1 MSCIYRNYKTYYSMK
16 TFKFI
21 AAICGVAALACGCEK
36 EETKTEEVAKEPVK
50 VETVTLDKSSLNLVE
65 EQEALLVATFSPAET
80 EVGAVVWASSNDK
93 VASVSQE
100 GKVSA
105 LAPGDA
111 TISVAAGDVK
121 AECKVTVT
129 KRIIKVTQ
137 ITLSATELNL
147 EPGGEAQLTAT
158 YDPADAD
165 LSSVVWASSAEAV
178 ATVSQDGK
186 VNAVADGVATISVT
200 AGAVKAV
207 CQVTVQT
214 PAKEWAVGDYY
225 EVGSVK
231 GVVVWVDESKLKG
244 KIISLDEAETIWST
258 GLNYTGAQSRTDGK
272 SNTEKVKSK
281 NPDLSE
287 YPAFKWCVDHG
298 NGWYLPAIEEVYYFL
313 KEINTIAPTLAAH
326 GGKELDCYYWSST
339 ENEENSDS
347 SAITGYGYKGNNVS
361 SEVVDKNYTTDPYFV
376 RAMYQF

>member
-1 MSCIYRNYKTYYSMK
+1 M
-16 TFKFI
+16 
-21 AAICGVAALACGCEK
+21 
-36 EETKTEEVAKEPVK
+36 
-50 VETVTLDKSSLNLVE
+50 ETVTLDKSSLNLVE
-65 EQEALLVATFSPAET
+65 EQEALLVATFSPAEA

-105 LAPGDA
+105 LAPGEA

-129 KRIIKVTQ
+129 KRIIKVTG
-137 ITLSATELNL
+137 ITLSAAELNL

-158 YDPADAD
+158 FDPADAD

-186 VNAVADGVATISVT
+186 VKAVADGVATISVT

-231 GVVVWVDESKLKG
+231 GVVVWVDESRLKG
-244 KIISLDEAETIWST
+244 KIISLDETVSVWST
-258 GLNYTGAQSRTDGK
+258 SNRYTGAQSTTDGK
-272 SNTEKVKSK
+272 GNTAKVKALDNELTSF
-281 NPDLSE
+281 
-287 YPAFKWCVDHG
+287 PAF
-298 NGWYLPAIEEVYYFL
+298 NGVLTRVKVGISRL
-313 KEINTIAPTLAAH
+313 QM
-326 GGKELDCYYWSST
+326 
-339 ENEENSDS
+339 
-347 SAITGYGYKGNNVS
+347 
-361 SEVVDKNYTTDPYFV
+361 
-376 RAMYQF
+376 R

>member
-1 MSCIYRNYKTYYSMK
+1 MK

-21 AAICGVAALACGCEK
+21 AALCGLAALACGCEK
-36 EETKTEEVAKEPVK
+36 EETKTEEEVKEPVK

-65 EQEALLVATFSPAET
+65 EQEALLVATFSPAEA

-105 LAPGDA
+105 LAPGEA

-137 ITLSATELNL
+137 IALSATELNL

-158 YDPADAD
+158 FDPADAD

-186 VNAVADGVATISVT
+186 VKAVADGVATISVT

-244 KIISLDEAETIWST
+244 KIISLDETVSVWST
-258 GLNYTGAQSRTDGK
+258 GNKYTGAQSTTDGK
-272 SNTEKVKSK
+272 GNTAKVKALDNELTSFH
-281 NPDLSE
+281 
-287 YPAFKWCVDHG
+287 AFKWCVDKG
-298 NGWYLPAIEEVYYFL
+298 EGWYLPAADEVKCFL
-313 KEINTIAPTLAAH
+313 AAEPVVKETLAAH
-326 GGKELDCYYWSST
+326 GGTPLDSYYWSST
-339 ENEENSDS
+339 ESDS
-347 SAITGYGYKGNNVS
+347 NSETTVYWIYGYKGKDITNS
-361 SEVVDKNYTTDPYFV
+361 DSKTSPEDDTLV
-376 RAMYQF
+376 RAMYEF

>member
-1 MSCIYRNYKTYYSMK
+1 MK

-21 AAICGVAALACGCEK
+21 AALCGLAALACCCEK
-36 EETKTEEVAKEPVK
+36 EETKTEEVVKEPVK

-65 EQEALLVATFSPAET
+65 EQEALLVATFSPAEA

-105 LAPGDA
+105 LAPGEA
-111 TISVAAGDVK
+111 TVSVAAGDVK

-158 YDPADAD
+158 FDPADAD

-186 VNAVADGVATISVT
+186 VKAVADGVATISVT

-244 KIISLDEAETIWST
+244 KIISLDETVSVWST
-258 GLNYTGAQSRTDGK
+258 GNKYTGAQSTTDGK
-272 SNTEKVKSK
+272 GNTAKVKALDNELTSF
-281 NPDLSE
+281 
-287 YPAFKWCVDHG
+287 PAFKWCVDKG
-298 NGWYLPAIEEVYYFL
+298 EGWYLPAIDEVSYFL
-313 KEINTIAPTLAAH
+313 LAKDTVNPTLTAN
-326 GGKELDCYYWSST
+326 GGQKIDNYYWSSS
-339 ENEENSDS
+339 ECEEGNAETSAFCALVYGSITKYSDS
-347 SAITGYGYKGNNVS
+347 KTSPEGETL
-361 SEVVDKNYTTDPYFV
+361 V
-376 RAMYQF
+376 RAMYEF

>member
-1 MSCIYRNYKTYYSMK
+1 MK

-21 AAICGVAALACGCEK
+21 AALCGLAALACGCEK
-36 EETKTEEVAKEPVK
+36 EETKTEEVEKEPVK

-65 EQEALLVATFSPAET
+65 EQEALLVATFSPAEA

-105 LAPGDA
+105 LAPGEA

-158 YDPADAD
+158 FDPADAD

-178 ATVSQDGK
+178 ATVSQNGK
-186 VNAVADGVATISVT
+186 VKAVADGVATISVT

-225 EVGSVK
+225 EVAR
-231 GVVVWVDESKLKG
+231 SKVL
-244 KIISLDEAETIWST
+244 
-258 GLNYTGAQSRTDGK
+258 
-272 SNTEKVKSK
+272 
-281 NPDLSE
+281 
-287 YPAFKWCVDHG
+287 
-298 NGWYLPAIEEVYYFL
+298 
-313 KEINTIAPTLAAH
+313 
-326 GGKELDCYYWSST
+326 
-339 ENEENSDS
+339 
-347 SAITGYGYKGNNVS
+347 
-361 SEVVDKNYTTDPYFV
+361 
-376 RAMYQF
+376 

>member
-1 MSCIYRNYKTYYSMK
+1 MK
-16 TFKFI
+16 TFRFI
-21 AAICGVAALACGCEK
+21 AALCGVAALALSCEK
-36 EETKTEEVAKEPVK
+36 EETKKETEEVKEPVK

-65 EQEALLVATFSPAET
+65 EQVAQLVATFSPAEA
-80 EVGAVVWASSNDK
+80 EVGTVVWASSNDK

-105 LAPGDA
+105 LTPGDA
-111 TISVAAGDVK
+111 TISVAAGEVK

-147 EPGGEAQLTAT
+147 EPNGEAQLTAT
-158 YDPADAD
+158 FDPEDAD

-186 VNAVADGVATISVT
+186 VKAVADGVATISVT
-200 AGAVKAV
+200 AGEVKAE

-244 KIISLDEAETIWST
+244 KIISLDETTADVWST
-258 GLNYTGAQSRTDGK
+258 SNRATGAQSTTDGK
-272 SNTEKVKSK
+272 SNTEKVKALDNGLTSF
-281 NPDLSE
+281 
-287 YPAFKWCVDHG
+287 PAFKWCVEKG
-298 NGWYLPAIEEVYYFL
+298 EGWYLPASDEVKCFL
-313 KEINTIAPTLAAH
+313 TIAPVINVVLTEH
-326 GGKELDCYYWSST
+326 GGTALDSYYWSFT
-339 ENEENSDS
+339 ESESDS
-347 SAITGYGYKGNNVS
+347 ETNAYWIYGYNGSTTTNNDS
-361 SEVVDKNYTTDPYFV
+361 KTAPEDANSV

>member
-1 MSCIYRNYKTYYSMK
+1 MK

-65 EQEALLVATFSPAET
+65 EQEALLVATFSPAEA

-105 LAPGDA
+105 LAPGEA

-129 KRIIKVTQ
+129 KRIIKVTG
-137 ITLSATELNL
+137 ITLSAAELNL

-186 VNAVADGVATISVT
+186 VKAVADGVATISVT
-200 AGAVKAV
+200 AGAVKAE

-244 KIISLDEAETIWST
+244 KIISLDEAVSVWST
-258 GLNYTGAQSRTDGK
+258 GNRYTGAQSTTDGK
-272 SNTEKVKSK
+272 GNTAKVKALDNS
-281 NPDLSE
+281 LASF
-287 YPAFKWCVDHG
+287 PAFKWCVEKG
-298 NGWYLPAIEEVYYFL
+298 EGWYLPASDEVKCFL
-313 KEINTIAPTLAAH
+313 AAEPVVKETLAAH
-326 GGKELDCYYWSST
+326 GGTPLDSYYWSST
-339 ENEENSDS
+339 ESDSDSETTAYWIFGYNGKDITTNSDS
-347 SAITGYGYKGNNVS
+347 KTSPEDDTL
-361 SEVVDKNYTTDPYFV
+361 V

>member
-1 MSCIYRNYKTYYSMK
+1 MK

-21 AAICGVAALACGCEK
+21 AALCGLAALACGCEK
-36 EETKTEEVAKEPVK
+36 EETKTEEVEKEPVK

-65 EQEALLVATFSPAET
+65 EQEALLVATFSPAEA

-105 LAPGDA
+105 LAPGEA

-158 YDPADAD
+158 FDPADAD

-186 VNAVADGVATISVT
+186 VKAVADGVATISIT

-244 KIISLDEAETIWST
+244 KIISLDETTADVWST
-258 GLNYTGAQSRTDGK
+258 SNRTTGAQSTTDGK
-272 SNTEKVKSK
+272 SNTEKVKALDNS
-281 NPDLSE
+281 LASF
-287 YPAFKWCVDHG
+287 PAFKWCVEKG
-298 NGWYLPAIEEVYYFL
+298 EGWYLPASDEVKCFL
-313 KEINTIAPTLAAH
+313 AIAPVINAVLTEH
-326 GGKELDCYYWSST
+326 GGTALDSYYWSST
-339 ENEENSDS
+339 ESDS
-347 SAITGYGYKGNNVS
+347 NSETNAYWIYGYNGS
-361 SEVVDKNYTTDPYFV
+361 TTTNDDSKTSPEDANFV